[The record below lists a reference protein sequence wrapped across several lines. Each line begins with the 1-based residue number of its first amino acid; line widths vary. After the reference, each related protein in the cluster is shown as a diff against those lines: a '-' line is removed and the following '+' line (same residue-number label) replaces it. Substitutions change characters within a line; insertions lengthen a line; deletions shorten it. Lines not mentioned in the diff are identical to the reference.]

1 MRKEDFNIMANI
13 KMIEELKANLLCL
26 IGDLYTL
33 LTRGSGIEV
42 KYVRKEDFNIMANIK
57 MIEELKANLLC
68 LIGDL
73 YTLLTRGTNIAR
85 DSILNCISGAILI
98 LYVLAQK
105 LGYSCNEVDD
115 DMKKKLKIG
124 ITARDSIL
132 NCISGAILILYVL
145 AQKLGYSCNEVDDD
159 MKKKLKIGITE
170 EHEYE
175 REGKNLSKLQNHI
188 KQR

>member
-1 MRKEDFNIMANI
+1 MRKE
-13 KMIEELKANLLCL
+13 E
-26 IGDLYTL
+26 
-33 LTRGSGIEV
+33 
-42 KYVRKEDFNIMANIK
+42 FNIMANIK

-115 DMKKKLKIG
+115 DM
-124 ITARDSIL
+124 R
-132 NCISGAILILYVL
+132 
-145 AQKLGYSCNEVDDD
+145 
-159 MKKKLKIGITE
+159 KKLKIGITE

>member
-1 MRKEDFNIMANI
+1 MRKE
-13 KMIEELKANLLCL
+13 E
-26 IGDLYTL
+26 
-33 LTRGSGIEV
+33 
-42 KYVRKEDFNIMANIK
+42 FNIMANIK

-105 LGYSCNEVDD
+105 LGYSCDEVDD
-115 DMKKKLKIG
+115 DM
-124 ITARDSIL
+124 S
-132 NCISGAILILYVL
+132 
-145 AQKLGYSCNEVDDD
+145 
-159 MKKKLKIGITE
+159 KKLKIGITE

-188 KQR
+188 KQRY

>member
-1 MRKEDFNIMANI
+1 MRKE
-13 KMIEELKANLLCL
+13 E
-26 IGDLYTL
+26 
-33 LTRGSGIEV
+33 
-42 KYVRKEDFNIMANIK
+42 FNIMANIK

-85 DSILNCISGAILI
+85 DSILNCISCAILI

-105 LGYSCNEVDD
+105 LGYSFDEVDD
-115 DMKKKLKIG
+115 DM
-124 ITARDSIL
+124 S
-132 NCISGAILILYVL
+132 
-145 AQKLGYSCNEVDDD
+145 
-159 MKKKLKIGITE
+159 KKLKIGITE

>member
-1 MRKEDFNIMANI
+1 M
-13 KMIEELKANLLCL
+13 
-26 IGDLYTL
+26 
-33 LTRGSGIEV
+33 
-42 KYVRKEDFNIMANIK
+42 RKEDFNIMANIK

-115 DMKKKLKIG
+115 DM
-124 ITARDSIL
+124 R
-132 NCISGAILILYVL
+132 
-145 AQKLGYSCNEVDDD
+145 
-159 MKKKLKIGITE
+159 KKLKIGITE

>member
-1 MRKEDFNIMANI
+1 
-13 KMIEELKANLLCL
+13 
-26 IGDLYTL
+26 
-33 LTRGSGIEV
+33 
-42 KYVRKEDFNIMANIK
+42 MANIK

-124 ITARDSIL
+124 IT
-132 NCISGAILILYVL
+132 
-145 AQKLGYSCNEVDDD
+145 
-159 MKKKLKIGITE
+159 E

>member
-1 MRKEDFNIMANI
+1 MRKE
-13 KMIEELKANLLCL
+13 E
-26 IGDLYTL
+26 
-33 LTRGSGIEV
+33 
-42 KYVRKEDFNIMANIK
+42 FNIMANIK

-105 LGYSCNEVDD
+105 LGYSCNDVDD
-115 DMKKKLKIG
+115 DMRKKL
-124 ITARDSIL
+124 R
-132 NCISGAILILYVL
+132 
-145 AQKLGYSCNEVDDD
+145 
-159 MKKKLKIGITE
+159 IGITE

-175 REGKNLSKLQNHI
+175 REGKNLSKLQSHI

>member
-1 MRKEDFNIMANI
+1 MRKE
-13 KMIEELKANLLCL
+13 E
-26 IGDLYTL
+26 
-33 LTRGSGIEV
+33 
-42 KYVRKEDFNIMANIK
+42 FNIMANIK

-115 DMKKKLKIG
+115 DMRKKLKIG
-124 ITARDSIL
+124 II
-132 NCISGAILILYVL
+132 
-145 AQKLGYSCNEVDDD
+145 
-159 MKKKLKIGITE
+159 E

>member
-1 MRKEDFNIMANI
+1 MRKE
-13 KMIEELKANLLCL
+13 E
-26 IGDLYTL
+26 
-33 LTRGSGIEV
+33 
-42 KYVRKEDFNIMANIK
+42 FNIMANIK

-98 LYVLAQK
+98 LFVLAQK
-105 LGYSCNEVDD
+105 LGYSCDEVDD
-115 DMKKKLKIG
+115 DM
-124 ITARDSIL
+124 S
-132 NCISGAILILYVL
+132 
-145 AQKLGYSCNEVDDD
+145 
-159 MKKKLKIGITE
+159 KKLKIGITE

>member
-1 MRKEDFNIMANI
+1 MKYVRKEEFNIMANI

-33 LTRGSGIEV
+33 LT
-42 KYVRKEDFNIMANIK
+42 K
-57 MIEELKANLLC
+57 
-68 LIGDL
+68 
-73 YTLLTRGTNIAR
+73 GTNIAR

-105 LGYSCNEVDD
+105 LGYSCSEVDD
-115 DMKKKLKIG
+115 DMRKK
-124 ITARDSIL
+124 
-132 NCISGAILILYVL
+132 
-145 AQKLGYSCNEVDDD
+145 Q
-159 MKKKLKIGITE
+159 KIGITE

>member
-1 MRKEDFNIMANI
+1 M
-13 KMIEELKANLLCL
+13 
-26 IGDLYTL
+26 
-33 LTRGSGIEV
+33 
-42 KYVRKEDFNIMANIK
+42 RKEDFNIMANIK

-124 ITARDSIL
+124 II
-132 NCISGAILILYVL
+132 
-145 AQKLGYSCNEVDDD
+145 
-159 MKKKLKIGITE
+159 E

>member
-1 MRKEDFNIMANI
+1 MRKE
-13 KMIEELKANLLCL
+13 E
-26 IGDLYTL
+26 
-33 LTRGSGIEV
+33 
-42 KYVRKEDFNIMANIK
+42 FNIMANIK

-105 LGYSCNEVDD
+105 LGYSCDEVDD
-115 DMKKKLKIG
+115 DM
-124 ITARDSIL
+124 S
-132 NCISGAILILYVL
+132 
-145 AQKLGYSCNEVDDD
+145 
-159 MKKKLKIGITE
+159 KKLKIGITE

-175 REGKNLSKLQNHI
+175 REGKNLSKLKNHI

>member
-1 MRKEDFNIMANI
+1 MKKE
-13 KMIEELKANLLCL
+13 E
-26 IGDLYTL
+26 
-33 LTRGSGIEV
+33 
-42 KYVRKEDFNIMANIK
+42 FNIMANIK

-105 LGYSCNEVDD
+105 LGYSCSEVDD
-115 DMKKKLKIG
+115 DM
-124 ITARDSIL
+124 R
-132 NCISGAILILYVL
+132 
-145 AQKLGYSCNEVDDD
+145 
-159 MKKKLKIGITE
+159 KKLKIGITE